1 MLHRGNFKTYPIGVP
16 IGVPL
21 YCKFLKHFNVIFNL
35 LSCEGHRARMKF
47 RQETWQGQSL
57 IFALLTLEVHP
68 QKNLILTLRYLYQNF
83 RCHNVAL
90 KEVEPFCIV
99 THCYTASFSWKL
111 ILCETNIFYS
121 QEYKVWHKDNYKFW
135 KFIINKHEVTLN
147 SFWNFAYVSSYLHS
161 KIFAWKQDYIIS
173 QKLQIP
179 QTSPRPF

>member
-57 IFALLTLEVHP
+57 ILALLTLEVHP

-121 QEYKVWHKDNYKFW
+121 KNIKFDT
-135 KFIINKHEVTLN
+135 KITTN
-147 SFWNFAYVSSYLHS
+147 SESSS
-161 KIFAWKQDYIIS
+161 
-173 QKLQIP
+173 
-179 QTSPRPF
+179 